1 MPNFVGEQKIRKFPS
16 LNYMSEN
23 FAYLC
28 DNATKVCCTSI
39 VVHNYADDKRMAKFV
54 RATKKHPTPK
64 GKSANVYIIL

>member
-1 MPNFVGEQKIRKFPS
+1 
-16 LNYMSEN
+16 MSEN

-54 RATKKHPTPK
+54 RATKKHPTTK